1 MAKKFL
7 IMHQTITTHDAIG
20 NDIENMY
27 NIINKK
33 FECRAY
39 ASNKFNKNIKYLEN
53 DEINSW
59 INDKNTV
66 IIYHHSVYWEEGE
79 KIIKQFPGTV
89 IIRYHNITPPTFF
102 AKYNMFHTSQCKKGR
117 EQTISLAKNLKNAYW
132 LSDSLFNTIDIQDDV
147 SNDRIEILP
156 PFNNIEKW
164 AASEV
169 NEKILSE
176 LVFSKNLNVLFVGR
190 IAPNK
195 GYTTLIETIRYYRN
209 SFDNNI
215 KLRIIGKFDEGLT
228 EYNELLISL
237 IQRYKLNNNI
247 QFIGEI
253 NDSILMSY
261 YLGSDIFLCAS
272 EHEGFCVPIIES
284 QYFKLPIVA
293 VNECAIPDTIGK
305 NQLLFRRDPK
315 LLASALYTLKSNPQ
329 WRIYLRENGILNF
342 NKYYTYSVIKN
353 KFISIIG
360 NWCGVKL

>member
-39 ASNKFNKNIKYLEN
+39 ALNKFNKNIKYLEN
-53 DEINSW
+53 DEMNSW

-66 IIYHHSVYWEEGE
+66 IIYHHSVYWDEGE
-79 KIIKQFPGTV
+79 RILKQFPGTI

-102 AKYNMFHTSQCKKGR
+102 AKYNIFHTSQCERGR
-117 EQTISLAKNLKNAYW
+117 KQTISLAKNFKNAYW
-132 LSDSLFNTIDIQDDV
+132 LSDSLFNKIDIQDDV
-147 SNDRIEILP
+147 SNERIEILP

-164 AASEV
+164 AESEI

-176 LVFSKNLNVLFVGR
+176 LVLNKNLNILFVGR

-195 GYTTLIETIRYYRN
+195 GYTTLIETIKFYRN

-215 KLRIIGKFDEGLT
+215 KLRIIGKFDDGLSK
-228 EYNELLISL
+228 YNELLMSL
-237 IQRYKLNNNI
+237 IQQYKLNNNI

-272 EHEGFCVPIIES
+272 EHEGFCVPIIEA

-293 VNECAIPDTIGK
+293 VNECAIPDTIGE

-315 LLASALYTLKSNPQ
+315 ILASALYTLKSNPQ

-342 NKYYTYSVIKN
+342 NKYYTYNAIKN
-353 KFISIIG
+353 KFINIIG
-360 NWCGVKL
+360 NWCEVTL